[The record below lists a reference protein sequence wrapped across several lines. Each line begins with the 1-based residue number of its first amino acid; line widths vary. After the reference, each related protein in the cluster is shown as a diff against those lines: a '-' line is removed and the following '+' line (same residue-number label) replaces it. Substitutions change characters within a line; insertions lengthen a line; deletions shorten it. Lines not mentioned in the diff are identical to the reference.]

1 MSHPARSVSGV
12 EHRRI
17 WRGLDAD
24 LFRFTTT
31 DGRDLHTAVMSAF
44 EHSAVTAPALD
55 IDQVRRAVH
64 AVGWDE
70 PGDDG
75 ALERAL
81 HQLTTWGLLEATQNH
96 SASYASPEDFE
107 RKNLQWSLTRRGE
120 AAISGVLHA
129 FDQLRSAIG
138 LQPAVLD
145 AIGDRLADLA
155 DLLAGPQTDERASRV
170 HLVLAEVENH
180 LAALVASVRQFN
192 GHLQTLLRDD
202 ATDDAVFLDVKRRT
216 VTYLEEYAEGV
227 ERRHR
232 RVRLGIERLGEIGV
246 PVLFDVAVVGANLA
260 PSTAGDPRPGW
271 IAERRRRWSGLEDWF
286 APPDGSEARIAGL
299 LGIARTAIVELLRV
313 LERRWDQRRRSAS
326 VAGDLRRLAGWFA
339 GCAGDEEAHR
349 LFGVA
354 FGMWPAR
361 HAHLAPLDG
370 EARSPRLS
378 WAETTPVDVAP
389 ALRTSGS
396 LANRGR
402 VRPLRDP
409 GVLRAE
415 RQRQQAQALHEHR
428 IIRAALATDG
438 AVRLS
443 HFGRLPEPQFS
454 ELLDLLAIG
463 LDAERSSD
471 GARRAVSLDGQV
483 EIVLTDAGDGRRAR
497 LVTESGELTGPDFVV
512 TITLVDAAERPGGAA
527 PAAAAVPDGP
537 SAGAAAAFGGTT
549 IELSGVAGA

>member
-1 MSHPARSVSGV
+1 MSGV

-44 EHSAVTAPALD
+44 EDSAVTAPALD

-70 PGDDG
+70 PTDNG

-96 SASYASPEDFE
+96 AASYASPEDFE

-129 FDQLRSAIG
+129 YDQLRTAIG

-155 DLLAGPQTDERASRV
+155 DLLAGPETDERASRV

-192 GHLQTLLRDD
+192 GHLQTLLRDN
-202 ATDDAVFLDVKRRT
+202 ATDDAVFLDVKRQT

-286 APPDGSEARIAGL
+286 APPDGSEARIIGL

-326 VAGDLRRLAGWFA
+326 VANDLRRLAGWFA

-370 EARSPRLS
+370 EARNPRRS
-378 WAETTPVDVAP
+378 WAETTPVEVAP

-402 VRPLRDP
+402 VRPIRDP
-409 GVLRAE
+409 TVLRAE
-415 RQRQQAQALHEHR
+415 RQRQQAHALQAHR
-428 IIRAALATDG
+428 AIRSALATDG
-438 AVRLS
+438 AMRLS
-443 HFGRLPEPQFS
+443 HFGRLPEPQFR

-471 GARRAVSLDGQV
+471 RARRAVSLDGQV

-512 TITLVDAAERPGGAA
+512 TITLVGAAAQRPAGAA
-527 PAAAAVPDGP
+527 PAASGGGTGIDVSGM
-537 SAGAAAAFGGTT
+537 AGA
-549 IELSGVAGA
+549 

>member
-31 DGRDLHTAVMSAF
+31 DGRDLHTAVMSVF
-44 EHSAVTAPALD
+44 EDSAVTAPALD

-70 PGDDG
+70 PTDDG

-96 SASYASPEDFE
+96 AASYASPEDFE

-129 FDQLRSAIG
+129 YDQLRSAIG

-155 DLLAGPQTDERASRV
+155 DLLAGPLTDERASRA

-192 GHLQTLLRDD
+192 GHLQTLLRHD

-232 RVRLGIERLGEIGV
+232 RVRLGIERLDEIGV
-246 PVLFDVAVVGANLA
+246 AVLFDVAVAGANLA
-260 PSTAGDPRPGW
+260 PSAAGDPRPGW
-271 IAERRRRWSGLEDWF
+271 IAERRRHWSGLEDWF
-286 APPDGSEARIAGL
+286 APADGSEARITGL
-299 LGIARTAIVELLRV
+299 LRIARTAIVELLRV

-326 VAGDLRRLAGWFA
+326 VAHDLRRLAGWFA
-339 GCAGDEEAHR
+339 ACAGDDEAHR

-354 FGMWPAR
+354 FGMWSAR

-370 EARSPRLS
+370 EARSPRRS
-378 WAETTPVDVAP
+378 WAVTTPVDVAP

-402 VRPLRDP
+402 VRPIRDTAA
-409 GVLRAE
+409 LRAE
-415 RQRQQAQALHEHR
+415 RQRQQAQALRAHR
-428 IIRAALATDG
+428 AIREALATGG

-443 HFGRLPEPQFS
+443 HFGRLPEREFR

-497 LVTESGELTGPDFVV
+497 LVTDSGEFAGPNLVV
-512 TITLVDAAERPGGAA
+512 TITLVDPPGRLDRAA
-527 PAAAAVPDGP
+527 PAAPAR
-537 SAGAAAAFGGTT
+537 GGTT
-549 IELSGVAGA
+549 IAVSEVAGA